1 MLDAEKNVVDVREED
16 RDFIRALMLISHEK
30 KILLQGILI
39 GMDLQESQEV
49 MEKHNQNAE
58 ARQLTLMEYASEK
71 IV

>member
-1 MLDAEKNVVDVREED
+1 MLGAEKNVVDVREED
-16 RDFIRALMLISHEK
+16 RDFIRALMLISYEK